1 MSAPHE
7 IAINVISAASLSPED
22 ESDIRTALASCSG
35 PQVLKALS
43 DAWKAEENSGR
54 MALQMPEG
62 KGQVTD
68 NLKFKELE
76 FFKDLL
82 GEAIDMD
89 DDRKL
94 VVRLQDD
101 QLTQNRVTELY
112 AVLAYLGSLVGG
124 WEADSEFSWTQPG
137 VGTSAFY
144 WEGDGQT
151 FPESDFN

>member
-7 IAINVISAASLSPED
+7 IVVNVISAASISPEE

-35 PQVLKALS
+35 SQLLKVLS

-54 MALQMPEG
+54 MVIAMPEG
-62 KGQVTD
+62 KAVVSD

-89 DDRKL
+89 DDCKL
-94 VVRLQDD
+94 VIRIQDD
-101 QLTQNRVTELY
+101 QLTSNRANELY
-112 AVLAYLGSLVGG
+112 AVLAYLGQLVGG
-124 WEADSEFSWTQPG
+124 WESDSEFSWTHPG
-137 VGTSAFY
+137 VGTLAFY
-144 WEGDGQT
+144 WEGDGET
-151 FPESDFN
+151 FPQSDFN